1 MNKLKVFHM
10 SAQRKDDEIHA
21 YNIFFDNNIIQFEHS
36 LIKAKV
42 RGVISTSWHYKTS
55 LVFAPYQQ

>member
-21 YNIFFDNNIIQFEHS
+21 YNIFFDNIIQFEHS